1 MKFSD
6 PDALASLHAMTSQEL
21 DELPFGVVAMTPA
34 AIVTA
39 YNAYEAEAAGFR
51 PEDVLGR
58 HFFRE
63 IAPCTN
69 NYMVSGLYDFA
80 GQVDQTIP
88 YVFTL
93 RMKPTRVN
101 LRMLKS
107 TDLGCQYLLVE
118 RTDPA

>member
-6 PDALASLHAMTSQEL
+6 PEALTSLNALA
-21 DELPFGVVAMTPA
+21 PA

-39 YNAYEAEAAGFR
+39 YNAYEAEAGGFR
-51 PEDVLGR
+51 PEDVLGKR
-58 HFFRE
+58 VFRDV
-63 IAPCTN
+63 AACNN

-80 GQVDQTIP
+80 DYVDQTTP

-107 TDLGCQYLLVE
+107 AALGCQYLLVE
-118 RTDPA
+118 RTDLA